1 MTHLD
6 EMIQALKLEVTA
18 IQRKGRAAR
27 VDVRDGK
34 RVRQDGGMWLY
45 RFIVADTVNLR
56 DDTPIRIEVDGQE
69 VQGSVVSLRDGVLV
83 VALEEDRGPTI
94 ARARLTVD
102 DSFLVERVK
111 ERLEEVRDG
120 ATYFND
126 DAAKRT
132 LGLGRPRVADADPD
146 PSVLAGGDDLNEEQ
160 IGAVRRALGSDTTFV
175 WGPPGTGK
183 TKTLA
188 RIVEAHYRK
197 DRSVLLVS
205 NTNIAVD
212 TALEQ
217 VAERLS
223 NEPHFDEGLVLRQG
237 TVVKEELRERFG
249 AQVIL
254 DEIAERL
261 GAALQTEREHLL
273 AAVEPLKS
281 EEQEHQTMLDT
292 LDLQSQA
299 QQRLRRHNESLR
311 DARGKATTQEAEAKW
326 RRRKASMA
334 HQDARRAESMG
345 TMRRLLTRVDP
356 ERLAREAAI
365 AEGDARGAAVIAAA
379 ARERAEEIN
388 AETPALRAEAARLS
402 DIVAGYPSRGDIEKK
417 LVTLRAEITHINQ
430 RIAEIEREL
439 SELEKRILENCRILA
454 TTVYQTYLGAGDPR
468 RFDVVV
474 VDEASMLMPP
484 LVYYAAGL
492 ATASVTVAGDF
503 RQLAPIVM
511 SNNDLAE
518 QWLKRDVFRIAGIPE
533 RVRLGNPPPQLVSLR
548 EQYRMRAP
556 ICAVVSDLFYDG
568 LLVTARPEYAG
579 ELPFPGG
586 SSSLLYIDTAD
597 SNPGA
602 SFRAGSRSRYNL
614 LHAQLVRS
622 LVTHLAAEGY
632 LPPDGI
638 NESVGVVSPYR
649 AQAELIQGLLD
660 ERLGQQRARGIAATV
675 HRFQGNE
682 KRTMIIDL
690 TDSTGV
696 PVGWFLRARRLEE
709 DGARLLNVALS
720 RARDHVVLLGNFE
733 YLRNGLRSDALLRKV
748 IEHFTQHGRSID
760 TQTLP

>member
-1 MTHLD
+1 
-6 EMIQALKLEVTA
+6 
-18 IQRKGRAAR
+18 
-27 VDVRDGK
+27 
-34 RVRQDGGMWLY
+34 MWLY

-56 DDTPIRIEVDGQE
+56 DDTPIRVEVSGQE
-69 VQGSVVSLRDGVLV
+69 VEGSVVSLRDGVLV
-83 VALEEDRGPTI
+83 VALEEDLGPTI
-94 ARARLTVD
+94 ARARLIAD
-102 DSFLVERVK
+102 ASFLVERLK
-111 ERLEEVRDG
+111 KRLEEVRGG

-132 LGLGRPRVADADPD
+132 LGRGQPRVADADPHR
-146 PSVLAGGDDLNEEQ
+146 SVLEGKPRINQEQ
-160 IGAVRRALGSDTTFV
+160 IGAVRRALGSNTTFV

-183 TKTLA
+183 TTTLA
-188 RIVEAHYRK
+188 RIAEAHYRAG
-197 DRSVLLVS
+197 RSVLLVS

-217 VAERLS
+217 IAKRLE
-223 NEPHFDEGLVLRQG
+223 NEPQFDNGLVVRKG
-237 TVVKEELRERFG
+237 VVEKEELRERFG
-249 AQVIL
+249 DRVIVEKIAQRV
-254 DEIAERL
+254 
-261 GAALQTEREHLL
+261 GQTLQREKTHLL
-273 AAVEPLKS
+273 AALQPLKS
-281 EEQEHQTMLDT
+281 EEEDHQTMLDT

-299 QQRLRRHNESLR
+299 QQRLRRHDESLR

-326 RRRKASMA
+326 RRREASMA
-334 HQDARRAESMG
+334 RQDAQRAESMG
-345 TMRRLLTRVDP
+345 TVRRFLARVDP
-356 ERLAREAAI
+356 ERLAREAGI

-379 ARERAEEIN
+379 ARERVEEIN
-388 AETPALRAEAARLS
+388 ADTPALQAETARLS
-402 DIVAGYPSRGDIEKK
+402 DVVAGYPSPGDIQTK
-417 LVTLRAEITHINQ
+417 LVTLRAEIKHIQ
-430 RIAEIEREL
+430 ERISEIEREL
-439 SELEKRILENCRILA
+439 LELEKRILENCRILA

-468 RFDVVV
+468 QFDVVV

-484 LVYYAAGL
+484 MVYYAAGL
-492 ATASVTVAGDF
+492 ATVSVTVAGDF

-518 QWLKRDVFRIAGIPE
+518 QCLKRDVFQIAGIPE
-533 RVRLGNPPPQLVSLR
+533 RVKRREPPPELVSLR
-548 EQYRMRAP
+548 EQYRMRTP

-579 ELPFPGG
+579 ELPLTGG

-602 SFRAGSRSRYNL
+602 SFRGGSRSRYNL

-649 AQAELIQGLLD
+649 AQAQLIQGLLD
-660 ERLGQQRARGIAATV
+660 ERLGKQRARGIAATV

-733 YLRNGLRSDALLRKV
+733 YLRNGLRSDALLRRV